1 MGYVKAETILPD
13 HLVREIQKYIQGEY
27 VYIPSEHTTRK
38 KWGEKSGTRERIRN
52 RNEAICNK
60 HKSGYAI
67 EDLSQE
73 FFLSIDSIKKIVY
86 NKNRNEKLSLL

>member
-13 HLVREIQKYIQGEY
+13 NLVREIQKYIQGEY

-38 KWGEKSGTRERIRN
+38 KWGEKSGTRQRIQS
-52 RNEAICNK
+52 RNEVICNK
-60 HKSGYAI
+60 HKSGYTIDA
-67 EDLSQE
+67 LSEE

-86 NKNRNEKLSLL
+86 SKNRNEKLSLL

>member
-13 HLVREIQKYIQGEY
+13 NLVREIQKYIQGEY

-38 KWGEKSGTRERIRN
+38 KWGEKSGTRQRIQS
-52 RNEAICNK
+52 RNEAIRNK
-60 HKSGYAI
+60 HKSGDTIDALA
-67 EDLSQE
+67 EE

-86 NKNRNEKLSLL
+86 SKNRNEKLSLL